1 MTLADTLSRVNDVPG
16 DFFASSG
23 STDLEQLWLSKID
36 TTKPHP
42 ARIYDYLLGGKDNF
56 EVDREA
62 AEKVAAA
69 VPTARAEVRANRQF
83 LRRAV
88 AYTAGQGISQ
98 FLDIGTGIPTVGPTH
113 EVAQSVNPQARVAY
127 VDNDPIVL
135 AHSRALLT
143 TNDQTFTIQA
153 DVREPETILGDPA
166 IRKMLD
172 FERPIALMLVGLL
185 YFVDDDDDPWSLVAR
200 YRDALAPGSHLLLSH
215 VIDTPETRAAATT
228 YESAT
233 SRLSPRS
240 PERIE
245 ALFDGWDLVEPG
257 IVPVH
262 DWHPDGGETHADQ
275 VVGGVARLA

>member
-1 MTLADTLSRVNDVPG
+1 LNGVDDVPG
-16 DFFASSG
+16 DFFFSSG
-23 STDLEQLWLSKID
+23 SDEREQLWLSKID
-36 TTKPHP
+36 TSKPHP
-42 ARIYDYLLGGKDNF
+42 ARIYDYLLGGKDHF
-56 EVDREA
+56 EVDRDA
-62 AEKVAAA
+62 AEKVVAA
-69 VPTARAEVRANRQF
+69 VPTARAEVAANREF

-88 AYTAGQGISQ
+88 AYTAGQGVSQ

-113 EVAQSVNPQARVAY
+113 EVAQRVNPQARVAY

-143 TNDQTFTIQA
+143 TDDRTFTIQA

-166 IRKMLD
+166 IRRTLD
-172 FERPIALMLVGLL
+172 FGRPIALMFVGLL
-185 YFVDDDDDPWSLVAR
+185 YFVDDDEDPWGLVAR
-200 YRDALAPGSHLLLSH
+200 YRDALVPGSHLLLSH
-215 VIDTPETRAAATT
+215 VRDTPETRAAAAA

-240 PERIE
+240 PERIR
-245 ALFDGWDLVEPG
+245 ALFDGWDPVEPG

-262 DWHPDGGETHADQ
+262 DWRPDGGETRAAQ